1 MHMST
6 GMLWLDDSPAR
17 SMEEKIL
24 RAARY
29 YQEKY
34 GKAAQLCLVNQ
45 ATITD
50 ETQVGAIQVIPA
62 SQVLPHHFWIGQG
75 VRSA

>member
-1 MHMST
+1 MHMNT

-34 GKAAQLCLVNQ
+34 GKTAQLCFVNRATLV
-45 ATITD
+45 A
-50 ETQVGAIQVIPA
+50 ETQVGAIQVMPA

-75 VRSA
+75 VRPA